1 MKAIKMTNH
10 TILYAEDEIQTRL
23 NYTKILQ
30 RDFKE
35 VYSCKDGLEAYE
47 QYLKHEPNILLLD
60 INMPKINGLEVA
72 NKIRKDDANTKIVLL
87 TARSDKDTLKKAIEL
102 GLTTYLEK
110 PITRED
116 LKSTLIKLSQSFNDE
131 SITPLWYVDGYY
143 YIWNNKIKELR
154 YKDKFVFLTK
164 QEISLLNLF
173 IVSKQRHISYQ
184 DIYETVWYDDFSK
197 EFKESTIK
205 TMISCLRKK
214 LPPKSIKNTYGLGY
228 SINIY

>member
-1 MKAIKMTNH
+1 MDLLKQKTL
-10 TILYAEDEIQTRL
+10 LYAEDEILVQKQYT
-23 NYTKILQ
+23 NYFSNY
-30 RDFKE
+30 FKE
-35 VYSCKDGLEAYE
+35 VFSAFDGLEA
-47 QYLKHEPNILLLD
+47 QNIYLDKKPDIVILD